1 MKINSTIRENDPQ
14 ATREPTSIFL
24 MLSGKNLFSYSA
36 GKQESTRSCGEV
48 VDAITAEVVV

>member
-24 MLSGKNLFSYSA
+24 NAEREKFILLLGRKTRIYEIMRRSG
-36 GKQESTRSCGEV
+36 
-48 VDAITAEVVV
+48 